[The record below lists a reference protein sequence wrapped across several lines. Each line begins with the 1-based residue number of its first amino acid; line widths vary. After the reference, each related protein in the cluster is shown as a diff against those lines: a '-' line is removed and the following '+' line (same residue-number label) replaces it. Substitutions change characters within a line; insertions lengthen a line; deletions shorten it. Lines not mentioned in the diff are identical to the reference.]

1 LAEKDPLLG
10 LPQIKTLE
18 PYFEAMSF
26 ESVRKLLCL
35 DKQPQAC
42 IFEDGDTKMSR
53 LRADFSTDLLASGG
67 IGCIET
73 ERIVPLSDRFFSEA
87 AQRADIWVFCSNDAN
102 YSAMLSALKQ
112 TVANHKT
119 LIIAGNPASIQPALE
134 SDQLLYMYSGCDV
147 IDLLHAVLESTEL
160 NVN

>member
-1 LAEKDPLLG
+1 
-10 LPQIKTLE
+10 
-18 PYFEAMSF
+18 
-26 ESVRKLLCL
+26 
-35 DKQPQAC
+35 
-42 IFEDGDTKMSR
+42 
-53 LRADFSTDLLASGG
+53 
-67 IGCIET
+67 
-73 ERIVPLSDRFFSEA
+73 
-87 AQRADIWVFCSNDAN
+87 
-102 YSAMLSALKQ
+102 MLSALKQ